1 MRRRD
6 PPVDS
11 ERFRYQPKC
20 STPGCDRPALY
31 KVAATWS
38 DGTSRELKN
47 YGTVCEE
54 HRDELLA
61 RACAHR
67 GTLKPAEGETLGP
80 VGLYQL
86 APGRRDA
93 DLKRLAD

>member
-1 MRRRD
+1 
-6 PPVDS
+6 VDS
-11 ERFRYQPKC
+11 ERFRYQPMC

-31 KVAATWS
+31 KVAAPWS

-54 HRDELLA
+54 HRDRLLA
-61 RACAHR
+61 RARTNR
-67 GTLKPAEGETLGP
+67 GALKLAEGETVGP
-80 VGLYQL
+80 VGLYHL

-93 DLKRLAD
+93 ELKRLAD